1 MKEIITTFEQLGKYL
16 QQEIPEEIVW
26 KAGNQNVWFTPENI
40 QTAAKGIAQWLTE
53 KQLENWVNRYQLPT
67 KQPKK
72 IGIVMAGNIPFVGFH
87 DLLCV
92 LISGHKAVIKLSSQD
107 TILMQYVIDFLKKN
121 NAVLAENIIIA
132 EQLKGI
138 DAVIATGSDNTAR
151 YFHYYFKAIPHIIR
165 KNRTSIAVLSGNE
178 TTTDLQALCQDVFLY
193 FGLGCRNV
201 SKLFVPN
208 NYDLM
213 PLLQQ
218 LEQYTKVIQHHKYFN
233 NYEYRKAILLINQ
246 QPFLDTG
253 TILVEQNNTL
263 ASPLAVLYY
272 EHYDSISELQ
282 KKLDANA
289 EKIQCQVSNFM
300 PNSVPLGQSQT
311 PTLTDYADGIDTM
324 QFLESL
330 S

>member
-1 MKEIITTFEQLGKYL
+1 MKEIIATFEQLGKQL
-16 QQEIPEEIVW
+16 QQTLPEEIIW
-26 KAGNQNVWFTPENI
+26 RAGNQNVWFTPENI
-40 QTAAKGIAQWLTE
+40 QTATQSIAQWLT
-53 KQLENWVNRYQLPT
+53 KTQLQNWLNSYKLPT
-67 KQPKK
+67 TNPQKV
-72 IGIVMAGNIPFVGFH
+72 GIVVAGNIPLVGFH

-92 LISGHKAVIKLSSQD
+92 LVSGHQAVLKLSSQD
-107 TILMQYVIDFLKKN
+107 TVLMQYIIDFLMQES
-121 NAVLAENIIIA
+121 AELAEKIIIA

-151 YFHYYFKAIPHIIR
+151 YFNYYFRSIPHIIR
-165 KNRTSIAVLSGNE
+165 KNRTSVAALSGNE
-178 TTTDLQALCQDVFLY
+178 NEKELKSLCQDIFLY

-201 SKLFVPN
+201 SKLFVPK

-218 LEQYTKVIQHHKYFN
+218 LERYTKVIQHHKYFN

-253 TILVEQNNTL
+253 TILVQENTAL
-263 ASPLAVLYY
+263 VSPPAMLYY
-272 EHYDSISELQ
+272 EYYDNETELQ
-282 KKLDANA
+282 KKLAAHTD
-289 EKIQCQVSNFM
+289 KIQCLVSHFLTH
-300 PNSVPLGQSQT
+300 SVPFGQTQT

-324 QFLESL
+324 QFLEQL